1 MGTQNMKQVKI
12 YIFADYACPFVFNAY
27 MWLSKIKNHYGD
39 NLNIKWKSFLL
50 DTKDVNFDWKNPET
64 LSSNR
69 SLMSL
74 IAAKAAK
81 RQGEDLFQRYHDKL
95 LISRNSQIKRIR
107 LNDKPTLIRLANEC
121 DLDLNQFEV
130 DLNSEQIIDEVS
142 SDHNEAVNK
151 FGIFGTP
158 TFVFENGNSIY
169 LKTFIP
175 TEQNAIKSF
184 EHFLSISK
192 DCSFIGEM
200 KRPQPPWPSGYDV

>member
-1 MGTQNMKQVKI
+1 M
-12 YIFADYACPFVFNAY
+12 
-27 MWLSKIKNHYGD
+27 
-39 NLNIKWKSFLL
+39 L

-130 DLNSEQIIDEVS
+130 DLNSEQIIDEVRIEYIVS
-142 SDHNEAVNK
+142 KLRKKSE
-151 FGIFGTP
+151 
-158 TFVFENGNSIY
+158 
-169 LKTFIP
+169 LK
-175 TEQNAIKSF
+175 
-184 EHFLSISK
+184 SISPELIEK
-192 DCSFIGEM
+192 IWRLMINNFIEFE
-200 KRPQPPWPSGYDV
+200 KENFDKIHKKLY